1 VRILAGTSG
10 WSFPAWKG
18 PFYPPDLASRDLL
31 PFYASRLPA
40 VEVNATFYRMPSRAM
55 LAGWRTQVPPG
66 FRFALK
72 ASQRITHKAR
82 LLEVEEPLGHF
93 LRTAAELGER
103 LGPVL
108 FQLPPF
114 LRKDVGRLRAVLGLL
129 PRGVQAAF
137 EFRHASWLDDEVLT
151 ALADAGAALCVAE
164 AEETSTPLVAT
175 APFGY
180 LRLRRPGYDAAA
192 IAAWTDR
199 IHAMPWVDAYVFFK
213 HEEEAR
219 GTAYAQLMA
228 RQAGTGAHASPDR
241 EASPASPDRQAPPQS
256 NRI

>member
-18 PFYPPDLASRDLL
+18 PFYAADLPAKGMLAA
-31 PFYASRLPA
+31 YAARLPA
-40 VEVNATFYRMPSRAM
+40 VEVNATFYRMPSRSM
-55 LAGWRTQVPPG
+55 LAGWRAQVPPG

-72 ASQRITHKAR
+72 APQRITHKAR
-82 LLEVEEPLGHF
+82 LLEVEEPVGYF
-93 LRTAAELGER
+93 LRAAAELGEA
-103 LGPVL
+103 LGPLL
-108 FQLPPF
+108 FQLPPH
-114 LRKDVGRLRAVLGLL
+114 LRKDLGRLRAVLGLL

-137 EFRHASWLDDEVLT
+137 EFRHASWLDEEVLA

-164 AEETSTPLVAT
+164 DAETSTPLVAT

-180 LRLRRPGYDAAA
+180 LRLRRPGYDVAA

-199 IHAMPWVDAYVFFK
+199 IRAMPWSDAYVFFK

-219 GTAYAQLMA
+219 GAAYAQLMA
-228 RQAGTGAHASPDR
+228 KLAGAEV
-241 EASPASPDRQAPPQS
+241 EAAAPH
-256 NRI
+256 

>member
-18 PFYPPDLASRDLL
+18 PFYPAGLPTGDLL
-31 PFYASRLPA
+31 AFYASRLPI

-55 LAGWRTQVPPG
+55 LAGWRAQVPPG

-72 ASQRITHKAR
+72 APQRITHKAR
-82 LLEVEEPLGHF
+82 LLEVEEPLGYF
-93 LRTAAELGER
+93 LRAAAELGEA

-108 FQLPPF
+108 FQLPPY
-114 LRKDVGRLRAVLGLL
+114 LRKETGRLRAVLGLL

-137 EFRHASWLDDEVLT
+137 EFRHASWFDEEVLT
-151 ALADAGAALCVAE
+151 ALSDAGAALCVAE
-164 AEETSTPLVAT
+164 GEAGSTPLVAT

-192 IAAWTDR
+192 IAAWADR
-199 IHAMPWVDAYVFFK
+199 IHAMPWSDAYVFFK

-219 GTAYAQLMA
+219 GAAYAQAMA
-228 RQAGTGAHASPDR
+228 RLAGPEAAAAAGISPGC
-241 EASPASPDRQAPPQS
+241 
-256 NRI
+256 N